1 MSYFTGR
8 YNDFGRPIY
17 KHETFEEE
25 LARHHRENNEKYLRV
40 RQTEQQDLIEDLQKK
55 LNKLTAWHNWIVWV
69 KEWRSQYD
77 RYISC
82 LRIENSNKTSQPST
96 QLKVAEKM
104 KEKYYKQVID
114 TLRFLQAFYEDNVNL
129 LKKEAKFKNDNIY
142 KFYYNQVGS
151 RSDMTLTAFRNTEAS
166 RQIAKLY
173 IENISQAQDILQ
185 LAKRTTSDF
194 YITNAGYRG
203 EDAVEYVLKWLRPYG
218 YMPVEKTCLTKYG
231 TISILLQNKSF
242 INEAQE
248 YDHIIVGKNGVFLI
262 ETKNYSGE
270 ITITK
275 DGDWFQNKG
284 TESYGIKNPVQQCNR
299 HAAIVK
305 SIIPDIP
312 VTSIICIAND
322 GVIIKGRSN
331 CKIPIVK
338 ADLLQD
344 FIEEYQ
350 TPVNLSKEE
359 IEATLHTIDS
369 YKVGEKLILEEPKFV
384 EPPQ

>member
-1 MSYFTGR
+1 MPSHYTVK
-8 YNDFGRPIY
+8 YTDFGPRY
-17 KHETFEEE
+17 KFETFEEE
-25 LARHHRENNEKYLRV
+25 RARHEREYREKYLRV

-82 LRIENSNKTSQPST
+82 LRIENSNKTSQPSN

-114 TLRFLQAFYEDNVNL
+114 TLRFLQASYEDNVNL
-129 LKKEAKFKNDNIY
+129 LKKEAKFKKDNIY

-194 YITNAGYRG
+194 YITNAGQKG

-284 TESYGIKNPVQQCNR
+284 TESHGIKNPVQQCNR

>member
-25 LARHHRENNEKYLRV
+25 LARRHRENNEKYLRV

-284 TESYGIKNPVQQCNR
+284 TESHGIKNPVQQCNR

>member
-1 MSYFTGR
+1 
-8 YNDFGRPIY
+8 
-17 KHETFEEE
+17 
-25 LARHHRENNEKYLRV
+25 
-40 RQTEQQDLIEDLQKK
+40 
-55 LNKLTAWHNWIVWV
+55 
-69 KEWRSQYD
+69 
-77 RYISC
+77 
-82 LRIENSNKTSQPST
+82 
-96 QLKVAEKM
+96 
-104 KEKYYKQVID
+104 
-114 TLRFLQAFYEDNVNL
+114 
-129 LKKEAKFKNDNIY
+129 
-142 KFYYNQVGS
+142 
-151 RSDMTLTAFRNTEAS
+151 
-166 RQIAKLY
+166 
-173 IENISQAQDILQ
+173 
-185 LAKRTTSDF
+185 
-194 YITNAGYRG
+194 
-203 EDAVEYVLKWLRPYG
+203 
-218 YMPVEKTCLTKYG
+218 MPVEKTCLTKYG

-284 TESYGIKNPVQQCNR
+284 AESHGIKNPVQQCNR

-305 SIIPDIP
+305 SIISDIP

-359 IEATLHTIDS
+359 IEATLHTIDN
-369 YKVGEKLILEEPKFV
+369 YKVSEQLVLEEPKFLA
-384 EPPQ
+384 PPQ

>member
-1 MSYFTGR
+1 MPSHYTVK
-8 YNDFGRPIY
+8 YTDFGPRY
-17 KHETFEEE
+17 KFETFEEE
-25 LARHHRENNEKYLRV
+25 RARRHRENNEKYLRV

-82 LRIENSNKTSQPST
+82 LRIENSNKTSQPSN

-114 TLRFLQAFYEDNVNL
+114 TLRFLQASYEDNVNL

-194 YITNAGYRG
+194 YITNAGQKG

-231 TISILLQNKSF
+231 TISILFQNKSF

-284 TESYGIKNPVQQCNR
+284 TESHGIKNPVQQCNR

-369 YKVGEKLILEEPKFV
+369 YKVSEQLVLEEPKFIA
-384 EPPQ
+384 PPQ

>member
-25 LARHHRENNEKYLRV
+25 LARRHRENNEKYLRV

-185 LAKRTTSDF
+185 LAKRTTSDL

-284 TESYGIKNPVQQCNR
+284 TESHGIKNPVQQCNR

>member
-1 MSYFTGR
+1 MYYRTFDHSEGDR
-8 YNDFGRPIY
+8 HREWE
-17 KHETFEEE
+17 ETFEEE
-25 LARHHRENNEKYLRV
+25 LARRHREDNEKYLRV

-82 LRIENSNKTSQPST
+82 LRIENFNKTSQPSN

-194 YITNAGYRG
+194 YIINAGYRG

-284 TESYGIKNPVQQCNR
+284 VESHGIKNPVQQCNR

-312 VTSIICIAND
+312 VISIICIAND
-322 GVIIKGRSN
+322 GVIIKGRAN

-369 YKVGEKLILEEPKFV
+369 YKVGEKLILEEPKFIA
-384 EPPQ
+384 PPQ